1 MSGSALS
8 VVTRRGMVL
17 AAGLG
22 RRMRPITETTP
33 KPLIPVAGRPL
44 LDWAIDH
51 MAEAGVELIV
61 VNVHHLGEQIEAHLK
76 GRSSPKIVV
85 SREPERLETG
95 GGVAHALE
103 HFEDEPFFVF
113 NGDAFLLNGPS
124 PALSVLSAGWD
135 DAAMDGLLL
144 VHPTI
149 EAFGYVGDGDFCM
162 DPFGLLSRRPERQLA
177 PYLFTGVQVLHPR
190 LFRKAPSGPFSLNVL
205 YDRAMAAGR
214 LRGVLH
220 DGKYFHVGTPAD
232 LGVAE
237 TYMSQTHSGVR
248 RT

>member
-1 MSGSALS
+1 MSGSAKS
-8 VVTRRGMVL
+8 GGIRRGMVL

-33 KPLIPVAGRPL
+33 KPLVPVAGRPL
-44 LDWAIDH
+44 LDWAIDR
-51 MAEAGVELIV
+51 MVEAGVELIV
-61 VNVHHLGEQIEAHLK
+61 VNVHHLAQQIEAHVSA
-76 GRSSPKIVV
+76 RSSPKIVV
-85 SREPERLETG
+85 SREPEPLETG

-103 HFEDEPFFVF
+103 HFEGEPFFVV

-149 EAFGYVGDGDFCM
+149 EAFGYVGDGDFRM
-162 DPFGLLSRRPERQLA
+162 DPVGILSRRIERQLA
-177 PYLFTGVQVLHPR
+177 PYLFTGVQILHPR
-190 LFRKAPSGPFSLNVL
+190 LFREIPSGPFSLNLL
-205 YDRAMAAGR
+205 YDRAIASGR
-214 LRGVLH
+214 LRGLLH

-232 LGVAE
+232 LGCAE
-237 TYMSQTHSGVR
+237 TYMAHMHSGVR